1 MVWTEAVAG
10 LNDAITQVNCCDDEV
25 TFIDLLPAGVCAEF
39 ESRMNDHARESSITF
54 RIVVFA
60 PAVIVS
66 HDIQALAAISQQLFA
81 TVVTD

>member
-1 MVWTEAVAG
+1 MK
-10 LNDAITQVNCCDDEV
+10 
-25 TFIDLLPAGVCAEF
+25 
-39 ESRMNDHARESSITF
+39 DHARESSIAF